1 MNYKEIK
8 IMGILGMKCY
18 NTIQEKYFDM
28 KRLSDLSMSEISYI
42 YDELHRRDDVVPNCD
57 KCTVI

>member
-1 MNYKEIK
+1 MSYKEYK

-18 NTIQEKYFDM
+18 NSIKEKYFDM
-28 KRLSDLSMSEISYI
+28 KRLSDLNINEVTDI

-57 KCTVI
+57 KCTIV